1 MGSST
6 ATASEPLRE
15 RATLERARRVHAE
28 SGWRGLWFGALALT
42 AYRRVT
48 LIERCLDRPVEPAH
62 PAIPVDTGVL
72 AASDE
77 GAYNALRPESPPGVF
92 RRRLELGEVCMGSWH
107 DGRLLAAGW
116 LVMARAPV
124 PYLGLELP
132 LGREDA
138 WSYDG
143 FTHPELR
150 RRGIGTA
157 RLAGLLRE
165 ASALGARRVLAA
177 VLPENRDAFGPTTR
191 TGWRTIATVRAV
203 RVRPGPWTIVP
214 PRHTPNGPVR
224 GSR

>member
-1 MGSST
+1 MASTT

-28 SGWRGLWFGALALT
+28 SGWRGLLFGALAVT

-62 PAIPVDTGVL
+62 PRIPVDTGAL
-72 AASDE
+72 APSDE
-77 GAYNALRPESPPGVF
+77 GAYNALRPESPRGRF
-92 RRRLELGEVCMGSWH
+92 RQRLELGEVCIGSWH
-107 DGRLLAAGW
+107 EGRLLAAGW
-116 LVMARAPV
+116 LVMDRAPV

-132 LGREDA
+132 LGRDDA

-143 FTHPELR
+143 FTQPELR

-157 RLAGLLRE
+157 RLAGLLQE
-165 ASALGARRVLAA
+165 ASARGARRVLAA
-177 VLPENRDAFGPTTR
+177 VLPENRDAFGPTNR

-203 RVRPGPWTIVP
+203 RMRPGSWTIVAPRP
-214 PRHTPNGPVR
+214 PLNGPAR
-224 GSR
+224 RS

>member
-1 MGSST
+1 MASST
-6 ATASEPLRE
+6 VTAPEPLRE

-62 PAIPVDTGVL
+62 PAIPVDTGAL
-72 AASDE
+72 APSDE
-77 GAYNALRPESPPGVF
+77 GAYNALRPQSPPGLF
-92 RRRLELGEVCMGSWH
+92 RQRLELEEVCIGAWH

-116 LVMARAPV
+116 LVMDRAPV

-132 LGREDA
+132 LGRKDA

-157 RLAGLLRE
+157 RLAGLLQE

-177 VLPENRDAFGPTTR
+177 VLPENHDAFGPTTR

-203 RVRPGPWTIVP
+203 RVRPWSWTIIP
-214 PRHTPNGPVR
+214 PRPTRNGPAR
-224 GSR
+224 RLR